1 MESNKQMKKTNT
13 LVLASLIVLLTLTAG
28 FSGAQEGS
36 KEIEEKIGPFI
47 QNIMKSSWLPGLA
60 VSIVKNNKIVYAK
73 GFGVKNL
80 ETKAPITEK
89 SLFHM
94 ASVSKPFSATAIM
107 QIVEKGKV
115 DLDDPV
121 VKYLPYFKMKDERYK
136 EITIRQ
142 MLSHISGMPDVRDY
156 EWDKPVYD
164 DGAAERYVR
173 SLADKELIAAPGEMF
188 AYSNMAF
195 EVLGDLIAKV
205 SGMSFEDY
213 VKLNILDP
221 LGMKES
227 TFLKKNVSPDLAT
240 TPHVMRLKIEVS
252 DIYPYHRA
260 HAPSSTL
267 HSNVLEM
274 CNWAIANMNRGTLGE
289 KRILKPESYDLLWQ
303 PAELNNGKT
312 VRVGLSWFLRT
323 YKDMNTVFHSGGDV
337 GYRSFFVMIPER
349 KAAAVV
355 LSNCDFAPTGNIAIA
370 ALFMALGLEA
380 PPVPGPPIRAVVGK
394 TIADEGVDA
403 AIKTYHELR
412 ENNPKSYDFSPPQLN
427 RLGYQ
432 LLGMKRIEDAI
443 KIFQLNIEAYPK
455 NANCYDSLGEAYMI
469 KGDKTNAIKYYEK
482 ALELDPKMGSAI
494 EALKKLRN

>member
-1 MESNKQMKKTNT
+1 
-13 LVLASLIVLLTLTAG
+13 
-28 FSGAQEGS
+28 
-36 KEIEEKIGPFI
+36 
-47 QNIMKSSWLPGLA
+47 
-60 VSIVKNNKIVYAK
+60 VYAK

-80 ETKAPITEK
+80 ETKEPVTEK

-107 QIVEKGKV
+107 QFVEKGKV

-121 VKYLPYFKMKDERYK
+121 VKYLPYFKVNDERYK

-173 SLADKELIAAPGEMF
+173 SLTDKELIAAPGEMF

-205 SGMSFEDY
+205 SCMSFEDY
-213 VKLNILDP
+213 VKTNILDH
-221 LGMKES
+221 LGMEES
-227 TFLKKNVSPDLAT
+227 TFLKKKVSPDLAT
-240 TPHVMRLKIEVS
+240 TPHVMGLKIKVS

-274 CNWAIANMNRGTLGE
+274 CNWAMANMNRGVLGG
-289 KRILKPESYDLLWQ
+289 KCILKPESYDVLWE
-303 PAELNNGKT
+303 PAKLNNGET
-312 VRVGLSWFLRT
+312 TMVGLSWFLRT
-323 YKDMNTVFHSGGDV
+323 YREIDTVFHSGGDV
-337 GYRSFFVMIPER
+337 GYRTFFVMMPEK

-370 ALFMALGLEA
+370 ALFLALGLDP
-380 PPVPGPPIRAVVGK
+380 PPVPPPPIRAAIGK
-394 TIADEGVDA
+394 AIAEKGVDA
-403 AIKTYHELR
+403 AIKIYHELK
-412 ENNPKSYDFSPPQLN
+412 ENSPKSFDFGPRQLN

-432 LLGMKRIEDAI
+432 LLEMKRIEDAI
-443 KIFQLNIEAYPK
+443 KIFQLNIEVYPK
-455 NANCYDSLGEAYMI
+455 NANCHDSLGEAYL
-469 KGDKTNAIKYYEK
+469 KAGDKENAIKYYEK
-482 ALELDPKMGSAI
+482 ALELDPKMGTAI
-494 EALKKLRN
+494 EALKKPRN

>member
-1 MESNKQMKKTNT
+1 MKKKISFV
-13 LVLASLIVLLTLTAG
+13 LVGFVVLFTLTSV
-28 FSGAQEGS
+28 FLRAQDNPT
-36 KEIEEKIGPFI
+36 EIEEKVGPFI
-47 QNIMKSSWLPGLA
+47 KNIMKSYELPGLA
-60 VSIVKNNKIVYAK
+60 VSIVKDNKIVYAK

-80 ETKAPITEK
+80 ETKEPITEK

-107 QIVEKGKV
+107 QFVEKGKV

-121 VKYLPYFKMKDERYK
+121 VKYLPYFKVNDERYK

-173 SLADKELIAAPGEMF
+173 SLTDKELIAAPGEMF

-205 SGMSFEDY
+205 SCMSFEDY
-213 VKLNILDP
+213 VKTNILDH
-221 LGMKES
+221 LGMEES
-227 TFLKKNVSPDLAT
+227 TFLKKKVSPDLAT
-240 TPHVMRLKIEVS
+240 TPHVMGLKIKVS

-274 CNWAIANMNRGTLGE
+274 CNWAMANMNRGVLGG
-289 KRILKPESYDLLWQ
+289 KCILKPESYDVLWE
-303 PAELNNGKT
+303 PAKLNNGET
-312 VRVGLSWFLRT
+312 TMVGLSWFLRT
-323 YKDMNTVFHSGGDV
+323 YREIDTVFHSGGDV
-337 GYRSFFVMIPER
+337 GYRTFFVMMPEK

-370 ALFMALGLEA
+370 ALFLALGLDP
-380 PPVPGPPIRAVVGK
+380 PPVPPPPIRAAIGK
-394 TIADEGVDA
+394 AIAEKGVDA
-403 AIKTYHELR
+403 AIKIYHELK
-412 ENNPKSYDFSPPQLN
+412 ENSSKSFDFGPRQLN

-432 LLGMKRIEDAI
+432 LLEMKRIEDAI
-443 KIFQLNIEAYPK
+443 KIFQLNIEVYPK
-455 NANCYDSLGEAYMI
+455 NANCHDSLGEAYL
-469 KGDKTNAIKYYEK
+469 KAGDKENAIKYYEK
-482 ALELDPKMGSAI
+482 ALELDPKMGTAI